1 MSCNVFPILFCLWKL
16 KTKQNIIFLKEIEP
30 DAMESDLCSQDR
42 DDHSPGTTSTPEPPE
57 QTSSRSRPPKRKG
70 HSSHSRD
77 LSNEVLHS
85 VNEHF
90 KRPLLKED
98 RFDIFGKN
106 VAVKLRDL
114 PKDQRLIAE
123 KIINDTLFQAE
134 MGNLRHTEIQFRERE
149 FIRTTPTPTPSPS
162 TYQPHQFNCA
172 VSISPHSIS
181 LPENEESSYNYSS
194 ASSVQYNSDSQHSN
208 EDSTTISRGICI

>member
-1 MSCNVFPILFCLWKL
+1 ML
-16 KTKQNIIFLKEIEP
+16 K
-30 DAMESDLCSQDR
+30 D
-42 DDHSPGTTSTPEPPE
+42 
-57 QTSSRSRPPKRKG
+57 
-70 HSSHSRD
+70 
-77 LSNEVLHS
+77 
-85 VNEHF
+85 
-90 KRPLLKED
+90 D

-114 PKDQRLIAE
+114 PKDQRLMSE

-162 TYQPHQFNCA
+162 TYQPQQFNRA

-181 LPENEESSYNYSS
+181 LPENEESSCNYSS
-194 ASSVQYNSDSQHSN
+194 ASSVQYNSDSQHSI
-208 EDSTTISRGICI
+208 EDTNIVPLCIPQQSAGAYVSNFTEF